1 MYLLSTQFS
10 VSIYRLLEEAVERA
24 TWLVC
29 VGVNK
34 KKESGNLL
42 DFMIRWLKTAKSVND
57 NFRLWIICEGIDALT
72 LTTVQKCA
80 SHYLG
85 HEPVEERGKGETR
98 ITVFQEANERL
109 RDLANEGQ
117 RKKKYKTELKMELLH
132 SLQKIALH

>member
-1 MYLLSTQFS
+1 
-10 VSIYRLLEEAVERA
+10 
-24 TWLVC
+24 
-29 VGVNK
+29 
-34 KKESGNLL
+34 
-42 DFMIRWLKTAKSVND
+42 MIRWLKTAKSVND

-85 HEPVEERGKGETR
+85 HEPAEEGREKGQTR